1 MVVLSNSIVTLFT
14 LFLMFLPNDGKSV
27 PMPSTPS
34 SSNRFNANQSAVPV
48 ANNSNIAM
56 VEENISNFML
66 HYRKMRGNR
75 TDAAM
80 RLLVTLGL
88 VSGALKVEDAMKV
101 NLNRIAS
108 DMFVKF
114 NASTPKENMQK
125 LLLIEETMS
134 RDRASINILESILAF
149 ARNAKNF
156 AEFQKDMQRIS
167 KEVSTEYAPLSNSN
181 SGLRKSIFHFEER
194 SIDGKIAQQNE

>member
-1 MVVLSNSIVTLFT
+1 MKMVVLRYSIVTLFA
-14 LFLMFLPNDGKSV
+14 LFQVFLPNDGKSV
-27 PMPSTPS
+27 PAPLS
-34 SSNRFNANQSAVPV
+34 SSNRFNANLSAVPV

-88 VSGALKVEDAMKV
+88 VSGALKVEDAMKA

-125 LLLIEETMS
+125 LLLIEETMG

-167 KEVSTEYAPLSNSN
+167 KEVSTECAPLRNPN
-181 SGLRKSIFHFEER
+181 FGLTTKNLLFT
-194 SIDGKIAQQNE
+194 